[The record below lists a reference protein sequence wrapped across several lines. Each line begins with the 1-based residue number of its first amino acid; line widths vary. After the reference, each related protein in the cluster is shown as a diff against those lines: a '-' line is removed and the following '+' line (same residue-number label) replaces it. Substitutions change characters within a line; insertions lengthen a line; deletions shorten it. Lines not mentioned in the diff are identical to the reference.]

1 MRHLGHQPISFSE
14 VAGKGKAM
22 VTFDRVPIDRATAY
36 AAEDADVTLRLWLAL
51 KPRLAAEGLV
61 NVYET
66 LERGMPDCLAKMER
80 RGISIDRQILS
91 RLSGE
96 FAQGMARLE
105 AEIHEMAGET
115 FNLGSPKQLGDILFG
130 KMGLPGGRKTATGAW
145 STGADVLE
153 DLADQGH
160 ALPEKLLEWRQLQK
174 LKSTYTDA
182 LPGFVN
188 AETGR
193 VHTSYAL
200 ASTSTGRL
208 SSNEPNLQ
216 NIPVR
221 NEMGRKIRQAFIAP
235 PGRLLISADYS
246 QIELRLLAHIA
257 EIPQLTRAF
266 AEGVDIHAMTR
277 IRDVWR
283 SHCRDD
289 ERSAPSCESH
299 QFRHHL
305 WQFRFRAREAAGHR
319 PRGGGSLYRKYF
331 ERFPGIRDYMEET
344 KRRVKA
350 EGFVETIFGRK
361 CFFPNIDTKNPS
373 ERAFLERAA
382 INAPIQG
389 SAADIIRR
397 AMLRMDKALE
407 AVNSPAEMLLQVH
420 DELIFEAPE
429 GAVAGAIPVIT
440 RVMEEAPL
448 PILDLKVPL
457 KVDARAAKNWD
468 EAH

>member
-1 MRHLGHQPISFSE
+1 MLSFDTETSSLDPMQADLVGVSLAVQPGRAVYVPLQHRTGDGLFDSGLVPGQIPIAEALAALKPVLEDPATLKIGQNLKYDLLVMRRHGVDIHPLDDTMLISYALDVGRGGHGMDELSMRHLGHQPIAFGD

-22 VTFDRVPIDRATAY
+22 VTFDRVAVDRATAY

-51 KPRLAAEGLV
+51 KPRLAAEGLA

-130 KMGLPGGRKTATGAW
+130 KMSLPGGRKTPTGAW

-182 LPGFVN
+182 LPGYVN

-257 EIPQLTRAF
+257 ES
-266 AEGVDIHAMTR
+266 
-277 IRDVWR
+277 R
-283 SHCRDD
+283 SSGR
-289 ERSAPSCESH
+289 PS
-299 QFRHHL
+299 
-305 WQFRFRAREAAGHR
+305 
-319 PRGGGSLYRKYF
+319 RKAWTSM
-331 ERFPGIRDYMEET
+331 R
-344 KRRVKA
+344 
-350 EGFVETIFGRK
+350 
-361 CFFPNIDTKNPS
+361 
-373 ERAFLERAA
+373 
-382 INAPIQG
+382 
-389 SAADIIRR
+389 
-397 AMLRMDKALE
+397 
-407 AVNSPAEMLLQVH
+407 
-420 DELIFEAPE
+420 
-429 GAVAGAIPVIT
+429 
-440 RVMEEAPL
+440 
-448 PILDLKVPL
+448 
-457 KVDARAAKNWD
+457 
-468 EAH
+468 